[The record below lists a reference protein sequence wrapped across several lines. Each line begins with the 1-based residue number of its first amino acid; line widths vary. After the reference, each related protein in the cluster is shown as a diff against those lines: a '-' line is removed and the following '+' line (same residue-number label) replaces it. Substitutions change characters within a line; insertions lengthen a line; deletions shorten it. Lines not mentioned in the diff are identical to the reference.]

1 MQESTEDS
9 QLKTEGFPRWLLL
22 IAAILLLATAAR
34 VIHSDGWPL
43 WTDEGWSLWITAGH
57 TPAAVLDQLAADR
70 HPPLYFLLL
79 GLWRAVAGDSRLAL
93 RLLSALCGV
102 LATAL
107 TYRLGRDTFGRR
119 AGASGA
125 LIFAAL
131 PLAVYYTQVV
141 RHYGLLILLAALSAL
156 LFVRALRRPTAAR
169 IGLYA
174 LSAAA
179 VLYTEYSGVLLIG
192 MQVIF
197 GLLVWRG
204 AWADK
209 RRLLAGWIGA
219 GLLCLPWVY
228 VVLVY
233 QGLENV
239 TRGVS
244 AAPGTYATTPA
255 DLLALG
261 GVLAGGQLALT
272 GGLALLGGGAAV
284 RPGALRGGRG
294 YVLLGGAGLLGLMI
308 LGNLVTGLLANRT
321 VAFLT
326 PPLAILAG
334 AGLARLERP
343 ARGVL
348 AAALIGLFLAAP
360 PLIQPHMQT
369 DRAAEALA
377 GQYTPG
383 DPVVLEMGWDDDATG
398 YELARV
404 LGPGAPLIRTLAWV
418 DHTGSPEPVLPHVQ
432 AILDSH
438 DRVWVV
444 NWLSAPQVLPYLD
457 DPASG
462 FRRVITQATPTGAD
476 YAAAFPADTTIEA
489 VLFERVPSG
498 DALATFGDLFALR
511 GALLPATAGPGETVH
526 VDLWWSALAAP
537 PLDYSVGVFVM
548 DSGGGVVAQHDGPP
562 GGEPT
567 TTWTPGDLHFD
578 RHSLALPAGLPPGD
592 YRVGLTVY
600 WYGDSVPL
608 AADGET
614 PIMVGTLSLP

>member
-1 MQESTEDS
+1 MQAFTEHL
-9 QLKTEGFPRWLLL
+9 QLKTQHSPRWLLL

-79 GLWRAVAGDSRLAL
+79 GVWRAVAGDSRLAL

-107 TYRLGRDTFGRR
+107 TYRLGRDSFGRW

-179 VLYTEYSGVLLIG
+179 VLYTEYSGVLVIG
-192 MQVIF
+192 TQVIF
-197 GLLVWRG
+197 GLLIWR
-204 AWADK
+204 APLRDK
-209 RRLLAGWIGA
+209 TRLLAGWIGA
-219 GLLCLPWVY
+219 GLLYLPWAY
-228 VVLVY
+228 VILVY
-233 QGLENV
+233 QGIENV

-255 DLLALG
+255 DLVALG
-261 GVLAGGQLALT
+261 GVLAGGQLALA
-272 GGLALLGGGAAV
+272 GGLALLGGWAAV
-284 RPGALRGGRG
+284 RSPRRAGRL
-294 YVLLGGAGLLGLMI
+294 YLLLGGAGLLGLMI

-326 PPLAILAG
+326 PPLAVLAG

-348 AAALIGLFLAAP
+348 AASLIGLFLAAP
-360 PLIQPHMQT
+360 PLIQPHMAS
-369 DRAAEALA
+369 DLAAAALA
-377 GQYTPG
+377 TQYTPG
-383 DPVVLEMGWDDDATG
+383 DPVILEMGWDDDATG
-398 YELARV
+398 YELARA
-404 LGPGAPLIRTLAWV
+404 LGPEAPLIRTLAWV
-418 DHTGSPEPVLPHVQ
+418 DHTGNPEPVLPHVQ
-432 AILDSH
+432 AVLEAH

-457 DPASG
+457 GADSG
-462 FRRVITQATPTGAD
+462 FRRVITQETPTGAA

-489 VLFERVPSG
+489 ILFERVPTG
-498 DALATFGDLFALR
+498 EAAAVFGDLFALH
-511 GALLPATAGPGETVH
+511 GARLPATAGSGATVH
-526 VDLWWSALAAP
+526 IDLWWSALEPP
-537 PLDYSVGVFVM
+537 PLDYSVGVFLV
-548 DSGGGVVAQHDGPP
+548 DSGGDVVAQHDGPP

-567 TTWTPGDLHFD
+567 TSWVEGDLHFD
-578 RHSLALPAGLPPGD
+578 RHTLALPPGHPPGEHQ
-592 YRVGLTVY
+592 VGVAVY
-600 WYGDSVPL
+600 WYGDNVPL
-608 AADGET
+608 AVNGET
-614 PIMVGTLSLP
+614 TIMIGTLSPP